1 MKLNN
6 KGFAITGI
14 LYTILILFL
23 FALSSLLLTMSTKLN
38 RSIKLTNNIYSSVE
52 NKNEISYIDDEN
64 NYIDTNNNYFVAQ
77 YRGKYEFVIND
88 GVECFAYFPEDSII
102 LIKNNKIY
110 YKKANNI
117 EPSSINVNDIN
128 DLTELVISDCNNS
141 NVNNVTFT
149 KVYTSMKG

>member
-1 MKLNN
+1 
-6 KGFAITGI
+6 
-14 LYTILILFL
+14 
-23 FALSSLLLTMSTKLN
+23 MSTKLN

-52 NKNEISYIDDEN
+52 NKNEISYLDDDN

-77 YRGKYEFVIND
+77 YRGKYEFVINN
-88 GVECFAYFPEDSII
+88 GNECFAYFPEDSIV

-110 YKKANNI
+110 YKKDNNI
-117 EPSSINVNDIN
+117 DHSSININDIN